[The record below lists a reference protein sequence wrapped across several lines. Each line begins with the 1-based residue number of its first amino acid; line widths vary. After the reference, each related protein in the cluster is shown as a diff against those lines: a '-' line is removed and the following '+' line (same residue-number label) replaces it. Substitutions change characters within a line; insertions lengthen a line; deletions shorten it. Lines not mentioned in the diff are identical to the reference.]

1 MAWTACMA
9 VYWSWP
15 PRLIQAYL
23 QASPF
28 RSNWE
33 QGGAEPTEPTVGL
46 EKKINVFEFS
56 ATFYNECEIKGDFVL
71 GRRRCG
77 R

>member
-1 MAWTACMA
+1 MA
-9 VYWSWP
+9 VYWPWP

-28 RSNWE
+28 RSDLE

-46 EKKINVFEFS
+46 EKINVFEFS
-56 ATFYNECEIKGDFVL
+56 ATFFDECEIEGDF
-71 GRRRCG
+71 GSKRRQCG